1 MKKLRRWLRL
11 GAISLVPLLFFLNT
25 WQSFRFATLRKE
37 IRKTEMNQIE
47 LIEENKR
54 RIIAISILNFPA
66 RIRALAEG
74 TLGLK
79 RPSVDTY
86 IEIRPS
92 AGGKN
97 TDG

>member
-1 MKKLRRWLRL
+1 MKKVRTWLRY
-11 GAISLVPLLFFLNT
+11 GAIALVPILFFLNT
-25 WQSFRFATLRKE
+25 WQSFRFASLKKE
-37 IRKTEMNQIE
+37 IRKIE
-47 LIEENKR
+47 TDQVESIEENKR

-66 RIRALAEG
+66 RIRTLAENA
-74 TLGLK
+74 LGLK

-92 AGGKN
+92 SGGIN

>member
-1 MKKLRRWLRL
+1 MKKVRTWLRY
-11 GAISLVPLLFFLNT
+11 GAIALVPILFFLNT
-25 WQSFRFATLRKE
+25 WQSFRFASLKKE
-37 IRKTEMNQIE
+37 IRKIETDQVE

-66 RIRALAEG
+66 RIRTLAENA
-74 TLGLK
+74 LGLK

-92 AGGKN
+92 SGGIN

>member
-1 MKKLRRWLRL
+1 MKKVRTWLRY
-11 GAISLVPLLFFLNT
+11 GAIALVPILFFLNT
-25 WQSFRFATLRKE
+25 WQSFRFASLKKE
-37 IRKTEMNQIE
+37 IRKIETDQVE

-66 RIRALAEG
+66 RIRTLAENA
-74 TLGLK
+74 LGLI

-92 AGGKN
+92 SGGIN

>member
-1 MKKLRRWLRL
+1 MKKLRNWLKY
-11 GAISLVPLLFFLNT
+11 GAITLVPILFFLNT

-37 IRKTEMNQIE
+37 IRKIEMDQVG

-66 RIRALAEG
+66 RIRALAEN

-92 AGGKN
+92 LGGKN